1 MATDGRA
8 QGVDVTF
15 NPERLWRIVDGGKGG
30 GKADVAMEIAEMF
43 VLTAAPIAQREPAP
57 DLFNIVV
64 PFRNSSLY
72 PLTPRFPAIVG
83 FYPYARRLLSVV
95 VLLTALSG
103 VAYADARSDAKAQV
117 EFGIA
122 VAQRGLWKEAIYR
135 WERAT
140 QIDPT
145 YAAGFNNLAVAYE
158 HEGMLDKAAEAY
170 ERALKLEPNNA
181 LVRQNFE
188 LFKEI
193 HDRTTQ
199 SQTP

>member
-1 MATDGRA
+1 M
-8 QGVDVTF
+8 
-15 NPERLWRIVDGGKGG
+15 P
-30 GKADVAMEIAEMF
+30 M
-43 VLTAAPIAQREPAP
+43 
-57 DLFNIVV
+57 
-64 PFRNSSLY
+64 
-72 PLTPRFPAIVG
+72 
-83 FYPYARRLLSVV
+83 RLLSVV
-95 VLLTALSG
+95 VLFTALSG
-103 VAYADARSDAKAQV
+103 VAYADARADAKAQV

-170 ERALKLEPNNA
+170 ERALKLEPNNV

-193 HDRTTQ
+193 HDRANQ

>member
-1 MATDGRA
+1 M
-8 QGVDVTF
+8 
-15 NPERLWRIVDGGKGG
+15 PK
-30 GKADVAMEIAEMF
+30 
-43 VLTAAPIAQREPAP
+43 
-57 DLFNIVV
+57 
-64 PFRNSSLY
+64 
-72 PLTPRFPAIVG
+72 
-83 FYPYARRLLSVV
+83 RLLPVV
-95 VLLTALSG
+95 LLLTALGG

-135 WERAT
+135 WERAS

-145 YAAGFNNLAVAYE
+145 YAAAFNNLAVAYE

-170 ERALKLEPNNA
+170 ERALKLEPGNQ

-193 HDRTTQ
+193 HDRTNQ

>member
-1 MATDGRA
+1 M
-8 QGVDVTF
+8 
-15 NPERLWRIVDGGKGG
+15 PK
-30 GKADVAMEIAEMF
+30 
-43 VLTAAPIAQREPAP
+43 
-57 DLFNIVV
+57 
-64 PFRNSSLY
+64 
-72 PLTPRFPAIVG
+72 
-83 FYPYARRLLSVV
+83 RLLALV
-95 VLLTALSG
+95 VLVTALGG
-103 VAYADARSDAKAQV
+103 VVYADARSDAKAQV

-170 ERALKLEPNNA
+170 ERALKLEPNNV

-193 HDRTTQ
+193 HDRTNQ
-199 SQTP
+199 SQNP